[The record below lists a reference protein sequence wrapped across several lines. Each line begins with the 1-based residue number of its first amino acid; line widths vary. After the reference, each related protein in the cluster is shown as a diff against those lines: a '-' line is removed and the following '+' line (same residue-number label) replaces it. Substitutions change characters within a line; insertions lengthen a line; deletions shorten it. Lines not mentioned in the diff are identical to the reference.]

1 MLQEE
6 EGVTKREKETRL
18 EQLGKK
24 LLLYSRRELYLSM
37 RFFGAALEAL
47 PLQMRK
53 DIRGLGTEGEV
64 LYFHTPMLA
73 AMYEE
78 NSAILHRTCL
88 HLLLHC
94 LFYHPF
100 QKQNR
105 CKALDDELWDIACD
119 IAVESVLDELQLQT
133 KCVAKL
139 QSEQRGECYGWLRE
153 QCPVLTAEGIY
164 YQLERS
170 VLSFEQRQ
178 RFIKQFYA
186 DDHALWETKRNKE
199 DKKENK
205 KKQDE
210 SEIMSPPP
218 KWKKLN
224 EAVQA
229 ELELAL
235 RKAGREAGTLVQ
247 VLKLENRKRQNLGQ
261 FLRKFAVTREE
272 LVCDED
278 SFDLNFYTYGLSL
291 YGNLPLVEPL
301 ETKEA
306 NKIEEMAIVI
316 DTSGSC
322 SGEAVKSFL
331 EQTYAIL
338 KEKDSFFKKFILHV
352 IQADVRVA
360 ADTVITSEEEFAKL
374 MGHFEV
380 SGFGGTD
387 FRPAFDY
394 VGQLREKGEL
404 SALKGLLYFTDGI
417 GTYPKKR
424 PDYKVAF
431 VFLKKLGDIRDV
443 PVPPWAE
450 RLILEEGNYEY

>member
-1 MLQEE
+1 MLQEDIAKQE
-6 EGVTKREKETRL
+6 RTTQL
-18 EQLGKK
+18 EQLGRK

-53 DIRGLGTEGEV
+53 DIRGLGTEGET
-64 LYFHTPMLA
+64 LYFHTPMLV

-78 NSAILHRTCL
+78 NPAMLHRACL

-100 QKQNR
+100 HKQNGR
-105 CKALDDELWDIACD
+105 KDLDDELWDIASD
-119 IAVESVLDELQLQT
+119 IAVESVLDELQMQA
-133 KCVAKL
+133 KCIAKPEPEL
-139 QSEQRGECYGWLRE
+139 RKECYDRLRE

-164 YQLERS
+164 YQLERNA
-170 VLSFEQRQ
+170 LSFEQRQ

-186 DDHALWETKRNKE
+186 DDHTLWKGKDIEE
-199 DKKENK
+199 KKERQNHNVN
-205 KKQDE
+205 
-210 SEIMSPPP
+210 PPP
-218 KWKKLN
+218 KWKRLN
-224 EAVQA
+224 EAVKA
-229 ELELAL
+229 ELELAM
-235 RKAGREAGTLVQ
+235 RKAGTETGTLVE

-352 IQADVRVA
+352 IQADVRVV
-360 ADTVITSEEEFAKL
+360 ADTVITSEEEFARL
-374 MGHFEV
+374 MEHFEV

-394 VGQLREKGEL
+394 IKQLRDKGEL
-404 SALKGLLYFTDGI
+404 TALKGLLYFTDGI

-431 VFLKKLGDIRDV
+431 VFLKKFGDIRDL

-450 RLILEEGNYEY
+450 RLILEEEKC